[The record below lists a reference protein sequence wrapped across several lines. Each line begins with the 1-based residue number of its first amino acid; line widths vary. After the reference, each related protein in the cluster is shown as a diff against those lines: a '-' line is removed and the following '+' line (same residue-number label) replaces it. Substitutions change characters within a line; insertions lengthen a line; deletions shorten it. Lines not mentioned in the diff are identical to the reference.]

1 MAQKMSN
8 TTSLVYLAILLIDS
22 YVLLFSSIPFLY
34 KIAIIAFSFI
44 LLVLLSFALQ
54 ILETIG
60 KGRTE

>member
-54 ILETIG
+54 ILETID
-60 KGRTE
+60 KRRTE

>member
-8 TTSLVYLAILLIDS
+8 TMSLVYLAILLINS